1 MLCVLNLDCKRVAT
15 QKYINTKKEKE
26 KMNMDNRLVDVD
38 LEGEYF
44 VDLFDNQLYF
54 FLPDLNCD
62 DDSVE

>member
-1 MLCVLNLDCKRVAT
+1 MLCVLHLNCK
-15 QKYINTKKEKE
+15 QELQLKKYINTKKEKE
-26 KMNMDNRLVDVD
+26 KMNIDDRLVDVD

-62 DDSVE
+62 ED